1 VNGDMTSE
9 LREVA
14 HNQHAH
20 PTNRFYIIVGV
31 ILIALTVLEVLGYM
45 GEESGTLGPGMATTI
60 ILFLSALKFL
70 LVVALYMHLKF
81 DHKLFTGI
89 FVFPALL
96 ATLVIGS
103 MILLFGPLHGTST
116 AIHGS
121 MSSDEGVHGPSTAPQ
136 GNPGAPTTPPS
147 PGH

>member
-1 VNGDMTSE
+1 MSSE
-9 LREVA
+9 TREVQ

-20 PTNRFYIIVGV
+20 PTNKFYLLVGAG
-31 ILIALTVLEVLGYM
+31 LLALTAAEVVGYVW
-45 GEESGTLGPGMATTI
+45 ETNGTISAGVATTI
-60 ILFLSALKFL
+60 ILVLSAAKFL

-96 ATLVIGS
+96 ATLVIVG
-103 MILLFGPLHGTST
+103 MIFLFGPLHGTST
-116 AIHGS
+116 AIHGTATS
-121 MSSDEGVHGPSTAPQ
+121 NEGIHGAATAPE

-147 PGH
+147 P

>member
-20 PTNRFYIIVGV
+20 PTNRYYIIVGV

-45 GEESGTLGPGMATTI
+45 GEENGTLPAGAATAI
-60 ILFLSALKFL
+60 ILLLSAAKFV

-89 FVFPALL
+89 FVFPAML
-96 ATLVIGS
+96 ATLVIGG
-103 MILLFGPLHGTST
+103 MILLFGPLHGRST
-116 AIHGS
+116 AIHGTATN
-121 MSSDEGVHGPSTAPQ
+121 DETIHGAATAPQ
-136 GNPGAPTTPPS
+136 GNPGSPTTP
-147 PGH
+147 

>member
-1 VNGDMTSE
+1 MSSE
-9 LREVA
+9 SREVQ

-20 PTNRFYIIVGV
+20 PTNRFYLMIGAA
-31 ILIALTVLEVLGYM
+31 LIGLTVLEVLGYL
-45 GEESGTLGPGMATTI
+45 GEENGTFGPGAATVI

-96 ATLVIGS
+96 ATLVIGG
-103 MILLFGPLHGTST
+103 MIFLFGPLHGTST
-116 AIHGS
+116 AIHGTMTS
-121 MSSDEGVHGPSTAPQ
+121 NEGIHGPATAPQ
-136 GNPGAPTTPPS
+136 GNPNAPTTPPS
-147 PGH
+147 K

>member
-1 VNGDMTSE
+1 MTSE

-20 PTNRFYIIVGV
+20 PTNRFYLVIGV
-31 ILIALTVLEVLGYM
+31 ILIALTGLEVLGYL
-45 GEESGTLGPGMATTI
+45 GETNGTFGPGAATLI
-60 ILFLSALKFL
+60 ILFLSAIKFL
-70 LVVALYMHLKF
+70 LVVAMYMHLKF

-96 ATLVIGS
+96 GVLVIGS

-116 AIHGS
+116 KPIAA
-121 MSSDEGVHGPSTAPQ
+121 TA
-136 GNPGAPTTPPS
+136 APVAPATPAPAANRTATPTPPQ
-147 PGH
+147 H

>member
-1 VNGDMTSE
+1 MSSE
-9 LREVA
+9 SREVQ

-20 PTNRFYIIVGV
+20 PTNRFYLIIGAVLLG
-31 ILIALTVLEVLGYM
+31 LTGLEVVGYLG
-45 GEESGTLGPGMATTI
+45 ETSGALPSWAATTI
-60 ILFLSALKFL
+60 ILLLSAAKFL

-96 ATLVIGS
+96 ATLVICG
-103 MILLFGPLHGTST
+103 MIFLFGPIHGTST
-116 AIHGS
+116 AIHGTETS
-121 MSSDEGVHGPSTAPQ
+121 NEGIHGAATAPQ

-147 PGH
+147 R

>member
-1 VNGDMTSE
+1 MSSE

-20 PTNRFYIIVGV
+20 PTNRFYLIIGV
-31 ILIALTVLEVLGYM
+31 ILIALTGLEVLGYM
-45 GEESGTLGPGMATTI
+45 GEESGTLPKGAATAI
-60 ILFLSALKFL
+60 ILVLSAAKFL
-70 LVVALYMHLKF
+70 LVVAMYMHLKF

-96 ATLVIGS
+96 GVLVIGS

-116 AIHGS
+116 KPIAA
-121 MSSDEGVHGPSTAPQ
+121 TAAQVAPAPPA
-136 GNPGAPTTPPS
+136 PGANPTAAPAPS
-147 PGH
+147 PAPGH